1 MQGQRRNQ
9 APVCGGVTVML
20 ADKLLDT
27 FASSDESSIRV
38 QSLTD
43 LMMAK
48 VIPRRADDAHFEA
61 GLQRWIAYDAR

>member
-1 MQGQRRNQ
+1 
-9 APVCGGVTVML
+9 ML

-27 FASSDESSIRV
+27 VASSDESSIRV

-48 VIPRRADDAHFEA
+48 VIPRRADDALFEA